1 MPESRVTV
9 ADPSTVLMARRKF
22 PGTAVPPTS
31 VGARL
36 ATGFRADLMSA
47 G

>member
-9 ADPSTVLMARRKF
+9 VDPSTVLMARRKF
-22 PGTAVPPTS
+22 PGTAAS
-31 VGARL
+31 RL
-36 ATGFRADLMSA
+36 VMGFRADLMSA

>member
-9 ADPSTVLMARRKF
+9 VDPSTVLMARRKF
-22 PGTAVPPTS
+22 PGTANFGWS
-31 VGARL
+31 

>member
-1 MPESRVTV
+1 VPESRVTV
-9 ADPSTVLMARRKF
+9 VDPSTVLMARRKF
-22 PGTAVPPTS
+22 PGTAAL
-31 VGARL
+31 ARL